1 MALQKEISQENGII
15 LNYHRISSVNKITNK
30 NTVIE
35 VLSYLSRKE
44 REKEVLAL
52 KNNTEMN
59 ILIEAKYFEMQYNED
74 TTIEE
79 AYAYLKTLKE
89 FEYAVDVIE

>member
-1 MALQKEISQENGII
+1 MALKKEIKQENGIV
-15 LNYHRISSVNKITNK
+15 LNYHRIGSINKITNK

-35 VLSYLSRKE
+35 VLSYLSRSE

-59 ILIEAKYFEMQYNED
+59 ILLEAKYFEMQYSED

-79 AYAYLKTLKE
+79 AYNYLKTLEE
-89 FEYAVDVIE
+89 FKNSVNV